1 MDKLTF
7 QTPLDDGQNRK
18 LRKEFSTQLSA
29 RLREIRKDKKLT
41 QQELAEKSGL
51 HLTYIGHL
59 ELGKYHPT
67 VFVMWKIS
75 KALGVS
81 LDELIN
87 FLARFIDIF
96 LT

>member
-1 MDKLTF
+1 VDKLNY
-7 QTPLDDGQNRK
+7 QTPLNDSQNKK
-18 LRKEFSTQLSA
+18 LRREFTQKLSSKLKEV
-29 RLREIRKDKKLT
+29 RKQKNLT
-41 QQELAEKSGL
+41 QQELAEKAGL

-81 LDELIN
+81 MNELTN
-87 FLARFIDIF
+87 F
-96 LT
+96 